1 MPLDKS
7 SLVLLDYT
15 ARVKDTNEIFE
26 TTREDEAKKTDH
38 YDPTRKYEPRLVS
51 VGESWVL
58 KGLDEALSKANVGD
72 KMNVEVAPDKG
83 FGDRDPGK
91 VRMIPQ
97 RKLGDKADEVSVGDV
112 IEVDDRTGIVRYVGS
127 GRIQVDFNHRF
138 AGRTL
143 LYDVNVLKKLD
154 NDEEKVKALVGMI
167 ESAVANA
174 YGLDD
179 RLEESVRRLLAASL
193 APEGRDRFVLPA
205 TSVESKSAL
214 GVVRA
219 GAVLG
224 SEDSELR
231 IWVTGGAD
239 EGELHR
245 LPERMPGWLAIEGA
259 VFDVV
264 GSDVESARYLF
275 HRASHLTDPELFG
288 VNERPAR
295 NRSTA
300 RSRKRSIRT

>member
-7 SLVLLDYT
+7 SLVLVDYT

-154 NDEEKVKALVGMI
+154 SDEDKVRALAKRRMGLDDAKMKLKLSAADLEI
-167 ESAVANA
+167 ELPEDAYLAEGLQIIKRAVAN
-174 YGLDD
+174 DIFKFVP
-179 RLEESVRRLLAASL
+179 SVKNV
-193 APEGRDRFVLPA
+193 RFVENYSQPVEQKKPEPPKEAA
-205 TSVESKSAL
+205 TAEAT
-214 GVVRA
+214 R
-219 GAVLG
+219 
-224 SEDSELR
+224 
-231 IWVTGGAD
+231 
-239 EGELHR
+239 
-245 LPERMPGWLAIEGA
+245 
-259 VFDVV
+259 
-264 GSDVESARYLF
+264 
-275 HRASHLTDPELFG
+275 
-288 VNERPAR
+288 
-295 NRSTA
+295 
-300 RSRKRSIRT
+300 